1 MNKYILTK
9 VLNNRLSFSLGLL
22 VFLINACT
30 SDGKRKIQS
39 YYYPLEDL
47 KEGLVYEYQPINND
61 SLSVDYWYYRSLEKD
76 GFTYLTANY
85 YDESFTVQQFLREEV
100 VSNGM
105 LLDDMY
111 LYAFDTLGK
120 QVQVPVEILSGST
133 FPFEVDEKE
142 GGVFLYKVKWIVA
155 PEPLTTATLIRNR
168 SFLGDTTYV
177 HKDKEYPC
185 VAFEVRELVESFI
198 EGDGYAEPE
207 FKGIE
212 FYAKNIGLVYYRK
225 QVSENFTVEYE
236 LVDRYDMDI
245 LEEKFKNSI
254 SNKPE

>member
-9 VLNNRLSFSLGLL
+9 VLNNKLSFSLGLL
-22 VFLINACT
+22 VLLINACT
-30 SDGKRKIQS
+30 SDGKRDIQA
-39 YYYPLEDL
+39 YYYPLDEL

-61 SLSVDYWYYRSLEKD
+61 SLSVDYWYYRSLEQN

-85 YDESFTVQQFLREEV
+85 YDASFTVQQFIREEV

-120 QVQVPVEILSGST
+120 QVQVPVDIISGST
-133 FPFEVDEKE
+133 FPFKIDEVEKSIY
-142 GGVFLYKVKWIVA
+142 LYKVKWVVS

-177 HKDKEYPC
+177 HQGKEYPC

-212 FYAKNIGLVYYRK
+212 FYAKDIGLVYYKK
-225 QVSENFTVEYE
+225 QVSEDFMVEYE
-236 LVDRYDMDI
+236 LVDRYDMDV
-245 LEEKFKNSI
+245 LERKFSE
-254 SNKPE
+254 SR